1 MNKSTD
7 TKTLNT
13 RLLTALSS
21 VRILIIVV
29 ALILFFVLSTTIGQA
44 PATYVSIGIGVYLN
58 HVAQRQ
64 RDLEAYERQGQ
75 REIEANLRLRKLEA
89 YQEFVD
95 TFFEVILKPTQEKV
109 FSNKGL
115 KPDDYQA
122 TLDMNP
128 MMKQLVLWGS
138 DAALVN
144 YLALLE
150 RNLSGQAINPVPAI
164 DEFCEMFL
172 VLRNDV
178 GYQNRGL
185 DTYRL
190 YPVFGIRG
198 PEPTTVPLHRPT
210 ANAT

>member
-128 MMKQLVLWGS
+128 MVKQLVLWGS

-185 DTYRL
+185 TLSR
-190 YPVFGIRG
+190 FR
-198 PEPTTVPLHRPT
+198 HSRSR
-210 ANAT
+210 ANDGAAAPANGERNLKL